1 MKNYSKYRENRW
13 LNDIMDFDKKFYLR
27 KAGKDRDDC
36 MGHRNIFR
44 CNKCNKVWQPI
55 QFNLKDYAGFKVR
68 AEFIKGFNGTPCTSK
83 DPPEI
88 FCRKNCGHLV

>member
-44 CNKCNKVWQPI
+44 CNKCNKV
-55 QFNLKDYAGFKVR
+55 N
-68 AEFIKGFNGTPCTSK
+68 
-83 DPPEI
+83 
-88 FCRKNCGHLV
+88 